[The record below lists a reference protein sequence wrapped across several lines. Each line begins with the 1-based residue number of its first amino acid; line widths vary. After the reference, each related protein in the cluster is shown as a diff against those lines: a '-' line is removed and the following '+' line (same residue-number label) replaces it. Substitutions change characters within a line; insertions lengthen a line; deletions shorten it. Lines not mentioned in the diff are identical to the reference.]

1 MRAAK
6 LTLLTV
12 VLAAAAAAWPSAQEK
27 RTWTVD
33 DLFRRN
39 IGTREDQDT
48 PFTPHKI
55 FGNLYYVGTRSLAS
69 FLITT
74 PQGHILINSDYE
86 RNVPAVRQSIEALG
100 FKYTDIKILLG
111 SHAHADHMEGDALVK
126 QLTGAQVM
134 AMAEDVPALEAMK
147 PGGKPHP
154 IDRVLHDG
162 DTVQLGGMTLTAH
175 LTPGH
180 TRGCTTWTFNVTE
193 GARTEKV
200 LIIGSVGVNP
210 GMKLVN
216 NDAYPTIAQDFQK
229 SFAFLRSQH
238 PDIPLGSHPA
248 MYNLNEKFVKI
259 ARGGPGPFV
268 DPGGYVAELDI
279 VEGVFKSVLAQQQAA
294 AGQAANAVTSGPA
307 RTEASAADIE
317 GGRQLFNG
325 MCVECHGVNG
335 TGADAPSL
343 NRARLV
349 HAPTDAALV
358 KILEVGIPN
367 TNMPR
372 IRRFTDTETRQLVA
386 YIRSLGKVAEA
397 KVPGDPAKGRD
408 IYRNLGCAGC
418 HIINGQGGSL
428 GPDLSDIGFLRG
440 AAYLKQSIIDPAAA
454 LPKGTQLISRGYA
467 EYLPVRIVTKKGDEV
482 RGIRVNEDAFTVQ
495 VRDQAGKFYSLRKAD
510 LELLEKQT
518 GKSLMP
524 GFSSRL
530 TAPELDDLVAYLASL
545 RSES

>member
-1 MRAAK
+1 MRTARIA
-6 LTLLTV
+6 LLT
-12 VLAAAAAAWPSAQEK
+12 AALMAGASAWPAAQAQK
-27 RTWTVD
+27 VWTVD

-55 FGNLYYVGTRSLAS
+55 LGNLYYVGTRSLGS

-126 QLTGAQVM
+126 ELTGATVM
-134 AMAEDVPALEAMK
+134 AMAEDVPALQVMLGPNK
-147 PGGKPHP
+147 RPHP

-162 DTVQLGGMTLTAH
+162 DKVELGGMTLVAH

-193 GARTEKV
+193 GGKTFSV
-200 LIIGSVGVNP
+200 LVIGSVGVNP
-210 GMKLVN
+210 GMNLVGN
-216 NDAYPTIAQDFQK
+216 TEAPQIAAEFQR

-238 PDIPLGSHPA
+238 PDIPLGSHPG
-248 MYNLNEKFVKI
+248 MYNMNEKFAKLG
-259 ARGGPGPFV
+259 RGGASPYV

-279 VEGVFKSVLAQQQAA
+279 VEGVFKSVLAQQQGAA
-294 AGQAANAVTSGPA
+294 PQ
-307 RTEASAADIE
+307 ASAGDVE
-317 GGRQLFNG
+317 GGKQLFNG
-325 MCVECHGVNG
+325 MCVECHGAG
-335 TGADAPSL
+335 GAGGDAPSL
-343 NRARLV
+343 NRARLM
-349 HAPTDAALV
+349 HAPTDAALMA
-358 KILEVGIPN
+358 ILTNGIPN

-372 IRRFTDTETRQLVA
+372 IRRFTDTEMRQLVA
-386 YIRSLGKVAEA
+386 YVRSLGRVAEP
-397 KVPGDPAKGRD
+397 KLPGDAGKGAD
-408 IYRNLGCAGC
+408 IYKGLGCAGC
-418 HIINGQGGSL
+418 HIINGQGGNL

-440 AAYLKQSIIDPAAA
+440 GAYLKQAVLDPAAA
-454 LPKGTQLISRGYA
+454 LPKGVMQIPARGYA
-467 EYLPVRIVTKKGDEV
+467 EYLPLRIVTKQGAEV

-510 LELLEKQT
+510 LELLDKQM

-524 GFSSRL
+524 SFANRFSG
-530 TAPELDDLVAYLASL
+530 TELDDLVAYLASL

>member
-6 LTLLTV
+6 LTLVAMMLT
-12 VLAAAAAAWPSAQEK
+12 AAASALPSAQDGK
-27 RTWTVD
+27 DVKKVWTAE

-48 PFTPHKI
+48 AFTPHKI
-55 FGNLYYVGTRSLAS
+55 IGNLYYVGTRSLAS

-100 FKYTDIKILLG
+100 FKYSDIRILLG

-126 QLTGAQVM
+126 ELTGAAVM
-134 AMAEDVPALEAMK
+134 AMAEDVPALQAMLGPNK
-147 PGGKPHP
+147 RPHA
-154 IDRVLHDG
+154 IDKVLHDG
-162 DTVQLGGMTLTAH
+162 DKVELGGMTLVAH

-180 TRGCTTWTFNVTE
+180 TRGCTTWTFNITE
-193 GARTEKV
+193 GNRTLSV

-210 GMKLVN
+210 GMKLVGN
-216 NDAYPTIAQDFQK
+216 TDYPTIAQDFQK

-238 PDIPLGSHPA
+238 PDIPLGSHPG
-248 MYNLNEKFVKI
+248 MYNMNEKFAKL
-259 ARGGPGPFV
+259 ARGGASSYV
-268 DPGGYVAELDI
+268 DPAGYTAELDI
-279 VEGVFKSVLAQQQAA
+279 VESVFKSVLAQQSS
-294 AGQAANAVTSGPA
+294 VVSGFS
-307 RTEASAADIE
+307 RTDAAADIE

-343 NRARLV
+343 NRPRLL

-372 IRRFTDTETRQLVA
+372 IRRFTDTETRQLVT
-386 YIRSLGKVAEA
+386 YIRSLGRVAEA
-397 KVPGDPAKGRD
+397 KLPGDVKKGAD

-418 HIINGQGGSL
+418 HIINGGGGNL
-428 GPDLSDIGFLRG
+428 GPDLSDVGFLRG
-440 AAYLKQSIIDPAAA
+440 GAYLKQAIVDPAEA

-467 EYLPVRIVTKKGDEV
+467 EYLPLRIVTKKGDEV

-495 VRDQAGKFYSLRKAD
+495 VRDQAGKFYSLRKSD
-510 LELLEKQT
+510 LELLEKQQ

-524 GFSSRL
+524 SFANRL

-545 RSES
+545 RSAS